1 MVRYRVLGKKD
12 VPEIQAVALK
22 AWTFAYRRYG
32 LSINHIRRFVSERYS
47 TDSFEKSVFP
57 SIERGDSQFY
67 LATDNGEIIGY
78 SNVGRGV
85 WSWELYRIYL
95 LPEYI
100 GRGVGKK
107 LLLLA
112 EDFLR
117 SKKALKY
124 HAYVWK
130 ENKAALDFYKRN
142 GFVKLEGKDK
152 NKAEICIEK
161 KLKDSSLPKI
171 RH

>member
-1 MVRYRVLGKKD
+1 MVSYRLLRKRD
-12 VPEIQAVALK
+12 VPEVQVTALK

-32 LSINHIRRFVSERYS
+32 LSLKLIRRFVSERYS

-112 EDFLR
+112 EVFLR
-117 SKKALKY
+117 SKKARKY

-161 KLKDSSLPKI
+161 KLKDSTLPKI